1 MNKTEIIQHASQQIR
16 ALDSKII
23 LMEKL
28 PEDWDY
34 SFILAGEE
42 LLIEIAS
49 LDELHSIRQELKKI
63 FGSWEDKISSVW
75 VPYGTVVW
83 VNWKGDVGEHVIK
96 IRLSTSIDEFLSLE
110 INPDSDCHFELEE
123 IEATKEYK
131 YICSK

>member
-1 MNKTEIIQHASQQIR
+1 MNKTEVIKYASNQIR
-16 ALDSKII
+16 ALDSKIL

-42 LLIEIAS
+42 LLIKIAS

-83 VNWKGDVGEHVIK
+83 VNWIGNVGEHVIK
-96 IRLSTSIDEFLSLE
+96 IRLSTSIDEFPSLE
-110 INPDSDCHFELEE
+110 INPDSDCHFEKKEIPWSEE
-123 IEATKEYK
+123 YQ
-131 YICSK
+131 YVCSK

>member
-1 MNKTEIIQHASQQIR
+1 MNKTEVIRHASQQIR
-16 ALDSKII
+16 TLDSKII

-34 SFILAGEE
+34 FFILAGEE

-75 VPYGTVVW
+75 VPYGTTVW

-96 IRLSTSIDEFLSLE
+96 IRLSTSIDKFPSLK
-110 INPDSDCHFELEE
+110 INPDSDCHFEKKEISWSEE
-123 IEATKEYK
+123 YQYVCNK
-131 YICSK
+131 